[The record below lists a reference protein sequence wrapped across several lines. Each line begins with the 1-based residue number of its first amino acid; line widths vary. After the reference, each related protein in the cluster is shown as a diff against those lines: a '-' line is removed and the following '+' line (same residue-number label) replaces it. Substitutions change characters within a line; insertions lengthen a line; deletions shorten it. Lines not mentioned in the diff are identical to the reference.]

1 MVTFLMVLVIMS
13 LVFAGL
19 GIRYLFLG
27 KAMNAGC
34 SKEPTYVNGEKI
46 PCIGCTNEQQ
56 DLCEVEP
63 EENPQS

>member
-19 GIRYLFLG
+19 GVRYLILG

-34 SKEPTYVNGEKI
+34 SKEPTYVNGEKV
-46 PCIGCTNEQQ
+46 PCVGCTDEQQ
-56 DLCEVEP
+56 EQCEVE
-63 EENPQS
+63 ETEA